1 VVVEII
7 VKRCGILAEETKQEG
22 INLERQKQV
31 LKKLLLDFAEAYKE
45 TGNPMSF
52 GALLTDLRINFAM
65 VALKS
70 SNINF
75 EEDEDKLLHY
85 VLAFLIHEFFW
96 LQVYF
101 KDKNEDFLD
110 EFISYVTPIKK
121 MANIYHKKMSTVLAG
136 EERPKYI
143 S

>member
-85 VLAFLIHEFFW
+85 ILAFLIHEFFW

-121 MANIYHKKMSTVLAG
+121 MADIYHKKMSTTLAG